1 MKRFFSLSLR
11 QKAILILLFINV
23 PFFLTGYLAKNLAE
37 KMILEEKENKLL
49 AFAHMLDIRLAPGGF
64 AAILRQQGA
73 ENAPRE
79 EQIKVLNQALRQVT
93 DEVASIESGLGV
105 GYYSR
110 DLDAIITYGPSA
122 SFSEVV
128 GRAIPAEHP
137 GRFVMSSNKPLV
149 RFGSMV
155 RGNIMNAMFPIER
168 AGEVIGYIWANELT
182 TDIETQFR
190 DMARNLLIVML
201 LSCSATVGMLLLLSQ
216 RVVRDVQRII
226 DGVRD
231 MRFDLSKRIGSAEG
245 ELGEV
250 VNSINAM
257 AEDIDKANVDSR
269 RALSV
274 LQNVLSNVDAMVFV
288 CDLASKRLEYANDY
302 LCDLLGRG
310 DIRGELCHE
319 ALYGSPTPCPFC
331 PQKRLFGKEG
341 GGALVR
347 WETHNQIV
355 NRDFMMTGRLVTWHD
370 GRLLYMEVGT
380 DITERK
386 ALVEAEAS
394 TLARR
399 EFLARMSH
407 EIRTP
412 MGGVLGM
419 THLAIQADP
428 PPAQLH
434 YLKKIQSSASLLLGI
449 INDILDFSRIEA
461 GKMAIENRTFKLRA
475 MVENIRELINPRVVE
490 KNLRF
495 SVNIADS
502 VPEYAVGD
510 ELRLSQVLLNLLG
523 NAAKFTLQGSIA
535 LDMRAAL
542 LPEGGLRLT
551 CVVQDSGIGMNKQQ
565 QDALFDPFSQAD
577 TSTSRKFGGTGLGL
591 AISKALVEHMGG
603 AIHVT
608 SVPGRGSTFSFY
620 ADLAPCDGAPE
631 SKVEKKPQ
639 WEDARYDGLAFLL
652 VEDNAI
658 NQEIA
663 VSILSDLGVQVD
675 VAHDGKEGV
684 DAFLAKEY
692 DLIFM
697 DMRMPVMD
705 GLEATRRIRASG
717 KHDAA
722 SVPILAMTANAMCE
736 DQEACKAA
744 GMNGHLSKPIDV
756 GELKS
761 ILYQHLKAPGT
772 ETLEDMVPFA

>member
-1 MKRFFSLSLR
+1 MKRFFPLSLR

-23 PFFLTGYLAKNLAE
+23 PLFLTGYLAKNLME
-37 KMILEEKENKLL
+37 NMILKEKENKLL
-49 AFAHMLDIRLAPGGF
+49 AFARLLDTRLVPGGF
-64 AAILRQQGA
+64 AAILVQQGA

-79 EQIKVLNQALRQVT
+79 EQIKVLNQRLRQVT

-110 DLDAIITYGPSA
+110 ELDAILTYGPSA
-122 SFSEVV
+122 SYSDVV
-128 GRAIPAEHP
+128 GRAIPVAHP
-137 GRFVMSSNKPLV
+137 GRIVMRANQPLV

-155 RGNIMNAMFPIER
+155 RGDIMNAMVPIER
-168 AGEVIGYIWANELT
+168 EGEVIGYIWANELI
-182 TDIETQFR
+182 TDIKAQFE
-190 DMARNLLIVML
+190 DMTRNLLIAML
-201 LSCSATVGMLLLLSQ
+201 LSCAVTVGVLLLLSQ

-226 DGVRD
+226 DGVRA

-257 AEDIDKANVDSR
+257 AEDIDKANADSR
-269 RALSV
+269 RSLSV

-288 CDLASKRLEYANDY
+288 CDLNSKRLEYANDY
-302 LCDLLGRG
+302 LCGLLGRG

-319 ALYGSPTPCPFC
+319 ALYGSSTPCPFC
-331 PQKRLFGKEG
+331 PKDQLLGKEG
-341 GGALVR
+341 ARQSTLVR
-347 WETHNQIV
+347 WEIHNQIV
-355 NRDFMMTGRLVTWHD
+355 NRDLMMTGRLVTWHD
-370 GRLLYMEVGT
+370 GRLLHMEVGM

-386 ALVEAEAS
+386 ALVEAEAAN
-394 TLARR
+394 LAQRD
-399 EFLARMSH
+399 FLARMSH

-412 MGGVLGM
+412 MSGVLGM

-428 PPAQLH
+428 PPAQLN

-461 GKMAIENRTFKLRA
+461 GKLAVENRAFNLRS

-490 KNLRF
+490 KNLQFR
-495 SVNIADS
+495 VNIADS

-523 NAAKFTLQGSIA
+523 NAAKFTLRGSIE
-535 LDMRAAL
+535 LDMTASV
-542 LPEGGLRLT
+542 LPEGGLRLA
-551 CVVQDSGIGMNKQQ
+551 CAVKDSGIGMDKQQ
-565 QDALFDPFSQAD
+565 QSALFNPFSQAD
-577 TSTSRKFGGTGLGL
+577 TSTSREFGGTGLGL

-603 AIHVT
+603 AISVT
-608 SVPGRGSTFSFY
+608 SELGQGSTFSFFVV
-620 ADLAPCDGAPE
+620 LAPFDGAPE
-631 SKVEKKPQ
+631 SKVEEKQ
-639 WEDARYDGLAFLL
+639 SEDARYDGFSFLL

-663 VSILSDLGVQVD
+663 VSILSDLGIQVD
-675 VAHDGKEGV
+675 VADNGEEGV
-684 DAFLAKEY
+684 KAFLAKDY
-692 DLIFM
+692 ALIFM

-705 GLEATRRIRASG
+705 GLEATRRIRASS

-722 SVPILAMTANAMCE
+722 SVPILAMTANAMLE

-744 GMNGHLSKPIDV
+744 GMNGHISKPIVV

-761 ILYQHLKAPGT
+761 SLYKQLKEPRA
-772 ETLEDMVPFA
+772 ETIPTK